1 MCDTFR
7 DGIWLGLILRN
18 IFANQARINCENN
31 HVSAEIICGN
41 LDSDFNGTAK
51 LILANLTVDPL
62 KILLPQIGK
71 KLEDKGIL
79 IISGIIDERHDE
91 GMPYIKA

>member
-1 MCDTFR
+1 MLQIKLELTV
-7 DGIWLGLILRN
+7 
-18 IFANQARINCENN
+18 ENN

-41 LDSDFNGTAK
+41 LDSDFNGTAQ

-71 KLEDKGIL
+71 NWMIGDF
-79 IISGIIDERHDE
+79 D
-91 GMPYIKA
+91 Y